1 MFDKR
6 FAMNKRQ
13 QITNPYQNAPLF
25 MTENTKKKLDG
36 DQDKDFIQ
44 PEIASLIIKDNE

>member
-1 MFDKR
+1 MLIEGELSEKNLQMFDKR

-36 DQDKDFIQ
+36 D
-44 PEIASLIIKDNE
+44 